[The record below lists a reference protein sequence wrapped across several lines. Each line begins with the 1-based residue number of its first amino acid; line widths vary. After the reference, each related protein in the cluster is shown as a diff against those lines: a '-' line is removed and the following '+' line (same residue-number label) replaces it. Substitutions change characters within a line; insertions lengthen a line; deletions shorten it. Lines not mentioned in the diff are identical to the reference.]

1 MDGWIKLYRQ
11 IESHWIWN
19 NSNYLRAWLWMILRA
34 NHKENKVLISNNLHI
49 INRGEFITSISKM
62 SEATNMSIQNVRTFL
77 SLLESDSMINKES
90 TSKLTKIYICNYDTY
105 NSHQQTD
112 ENNLTNR
119 QQTNNTQL
127 TTDKKEKKDN
137 NEKKRNILMR
147 NSEITKEDIKESFLN
162 SDDLKVADYI
172 YYFNTALAWSDS
184 KEAKRIDWIATVS
197 NFARRDLKD
206 GKMKLKPA
214 KERVQI
220 ESAPTDFGI
229 ISPASMTYE
238 EYKKNQK

>member
-1 MDGWIKLYRQ
+1 M
-11 IESHWIWN
+11 
-19 NSNYLRAWLWMILRA
+19 
-34 NHKENKVLISNNLHI
+34 
-49 INRGEFITSISKM
+49 
-62 SEATNMSIQNVRTFL
+62 
-77 SLLESDSMINKES
+77 
-90 TSKLTKIYICNYDTY
+90 
-105 NSHQQTD
+105 
-112 ENNLTNR
+112 
-119 QQTNNTQL
+119 QL

-220 ESAPTDFGI
+220 ESAPADFGI

>member
-105 NSHQQTD
+105 NSHQ
-112 ENNLTNR
+112 
-119 QQTNNTQL
+119 
-127 TTDKKEKKDN
+127 
-137 NEKKRNILMR
+137 
-147 NSEITKEDIKESFLN
+147 
-162 SDDLKVADYI
+162 
-172 YYFNTALAWSDS
+172 
-184 KEAKRIDWIATVS
+184 
-197 NFARRDLKD
+197 
-206 GKMKLKPA
+206 
-214 KERVQI
+214 
-220 ESAPTDFGI
+220 
-229 ISPASMTYE
+229 
-238 EYKKNQK
+238 